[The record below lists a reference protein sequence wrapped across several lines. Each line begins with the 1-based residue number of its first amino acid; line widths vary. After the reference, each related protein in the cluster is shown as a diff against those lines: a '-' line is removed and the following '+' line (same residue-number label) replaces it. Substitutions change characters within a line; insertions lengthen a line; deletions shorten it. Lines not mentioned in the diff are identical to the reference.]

1 MHLGIIMDGNRRYA
15 KKNLIEIIQG
25 HKKGVDSLA
34 NIIDLCPKYSIDTLT
49 VYAFSTENNHKR
61 GETEVSNLFKI
72 MISSIKKYK
81 QSLIGKNVRVRI
93 LGKLQKLPIS
103 LQESLNDITESTKQ
117 GSKLLLQI
125 CLNYGGRSEII
136 EAVNQAIK
144 DGEKIITEE
153 IISKKLYSNLEP
165 DIIIRPGGEYRLS
178 NFLTWQSVYSELY
191 FTETLWPNFDEN
203 DLIKA
208 LDFYHS
214 RKRRFGG

>member
-15 KKNLIEIIQG
+15 KANLLEIFQG

-34 NIIDLCPKYSIDTLT
+34 NVINLCPKYNIDTLT
-49 VYAFSTENNHKR
+49 VYAFSTENNYKR
-61 GETEVSNLFKI
+61 EEVEVNNLFRI
-72 MISSIKKYK
+72 MVESIRKYK
-81 QSLIGKNVRVRI
+81 RNLIGKNVRVRI
-93 LGKLQKLPIS
+93 LGKLQKLPVS
-103 LQESLNDITESTKQ
+103 LQESLDDITESTKQ

-144 DGEKIITEE
+144 EGEKVITEE
-153 IISKKLYSNLEP
+153 IISNKLYSNLEP

-191 FTETLWPNFDEN
+191 FTETLWPNFNEN

-208 LDFYHS
+208 LNFYHS
-214 RKRRFGG
+214 RARRFGS